1 MLLRCLAID
10 DEKLALRLLEDNISK
25 VPFLQLVKSCKNAF
39 EAMKVLQEEP
49 IDLLFLDIQMPGL
62 LGTKFL
68 QSLVE
73 KPMVIFITAYDQY
86 AVESYDLNVVDY
98 LLKPVPLER
107 FVKAVNKALEQH
119 TLRQQVLVTTPL
131 SDSMYVNVE
140 YSLVKIK
147 FADITYIEA
156 LKDYIKIFI
165 SNSTKP
171 ILTKLNLKAIEDKLP
186 ADKFLRIH
194 RSFIVS
200 LAKIDSI
207 RNHKIRIG
215 TTEIPFSDA
224 HADVLYKAIGIEE

>member
-1 MLLRCLAID
+1 MTLRCLAID

-86 AVESYDLNVVDY
+86 ALESYDLNVVDY

-107 FVKAVNKALEQH
+107 FVKAVNKAWEQH
-119 TLRQQVLVTTPL
+119 TLRQQASVAIPL

-147 FADITYIEA
+147 FADITHIEA
-156 LKDYIKIFI
+156 LKDYIKIFV

-200 LAKIDSI
+200 LSKIDSI

>member
-119 TLRQQVLVTTPL
+119 TLRQQASVATPQ

>member
-119 TLRQQVLVTTPL
+119 TLRQQALVTTPL

>member
-1 MLLRCLAID
+1 
-10 DEKLALRLLEDNISK
+10 
-25 VPFLQLVKSCKNAF
+25 
-39 EAMKVLQEEP
+39 MKVLQEEP

-171 ILTKLNLKAIEDKLP
+171 ILT
-186 ADKFLRIH
+186 
-194 RSFIVS
+194 
-200 LAKIDSI
+200 
-207 RNHKIRIG
+207 
-215 TTEIPFSDA
+215 
-224 HADVLYKAIGIEE
+224 

>member
-1 MLLRCLAID
+1 MTLRCLAID

-86 AVESYDLNVVDY
+86 ALESYDLNVVDY

-119 TLRQQVLVTTPL
+119 TLRQQASVAIPL

-147 FADITYIEA
+147 FADITHIEA
-156 LKDYIKIFI
+156 LKDYIKIFV

-200 LAKIDSI
+200 LSKIDSI

>member
-1 MLLRCLAID
+1 MLRCLAID

-107 FVKAVNKALEQH
+107 FVKAVNKAWEQH
-119 TLRQQVLVTTPL
+119 TLRQQASVASPL

-156 LKDYIKIFI
+156 LKDYIKIFVF
-165 SNSTKP
+165 NSTKP

-186 ADKFLRIH
+186 VDKFLRIH

-200 LAKIDSI
+200 LSKIDSI

>member
-1 MLLRCLAID
+1 MTLRCLAID

-86 AVESYDLNVVDY
+86 AVESYDLNEVDY

-107 FVKAVNKALEQH
+107 FVKAVNKAWEQH
-119 TLRQQVLVTTPL
+119 TLRQQASVVTPL

-147 FADITYIEA
+147 FADITHIEA
-156 LKDYIKIFI
+156 LKDYIKIFV

-200 LAKIDSI
+200 LSKIDSI